1 MKRFLI
7 ILGLLLG
14 LFAASGAAVAF
25 FVDWTAVRAAALA
38 RLGSATGLEI
48 AIDGG
53 IDIRVLPRPAVR
65 ITGVRLAP
73 ASAEAGHTIAAVDTI
88 DLVPSFGPL
97 LRGEVAFEQIAL
109 AGLSVSLEHGTDGR
123 GNWEA
128 LTGQFGGRGGSIQQ
142 AIAVGIERGTVFY
155 VDRRDGTEA
164 VLAGIGGRFSAGPD
178 GLRVDARF
186 DWGGLPFTAV
196 GALAPP
202 GSGGAAL
209 FDFALRMDRRLALT
223 AAGRM
228 VDGGIETGR
237 FKVESADLPAAVSR
251 AAPQVAVPAVF
262 KNLALEGTFGL
273 KQSNLQLDALQLR
286 VGSVS
291 ASGSAKVSL
300 AERLA
305 FDAVLNV
312 STLPVDPLIDLV
324 LSLPAGSGGGR
335 VAGRIALAV
344 DAAIYRNSAVRGLKV
359 TARVHDGAIT
369 VERAE
374 GVAPGGTRVVFDG
387 QAAPRGGQAV
397 FEGSVKGEADDL
409 RAFLTWLGVDLGGI
423 PPERFRRAEVESA
436 LKLDDWHLILDG
448 FRFKVDAVE
457 VTGKFAMPWRGQ
469 APIGVVL
476 DVDHLDLDAYAGA
489 VGGDS
494 RPGRA
499 LDGQITARRLTVA
512 GRSLD
517 DVRIDAL
524 WNGVEAKVRG
534 FGFALP
540 GNTALQGLGTLS
552 VAGGEPRFVGRIQ
565 GGNERPADLAAW
577 FGFTPGPG
585 LFGRH
590 RIEYAADVDTTFGR
604 IAASGMTLR
613 FDESTF
619 TGSISAGIEA
629 GRPKIVADIRADY
642 WAVPLPKATE
652 AGLQAPPRPWSPDR
666 FDFNWASGFD
676 LDLVA
681 AAGRLQADRY
691 LLEDVRLEARL
702 REKRI
707 GVQWLEGKGYG
718 GDIRARGF
726 LDANAAVPRYLAR
739 IEFAGIGLRSLLMAA
754 AEYGGLD
761 GTGNLYAELSGTG
774 ASEAELVKGTE
785 GTVKITG
792 TEGSFEGVDVDLI
805 GDRLRQLQNIGDI
818 GPLLGAT
825 EAGGQTRVQQL
836 AAEWTL
842 SGGIARSENL
852 RIDMRTAVL
861 EAKGGIDVVDMTVD
875 LNGDLR
881 FTAAA
886 GEPSL
891 GVRIRGPVAAPVQ
904 ELTTDGLRAYIQKR
918 INDQAL
924 NRAEPPPAIGD
935 ALPETIELPQVTP
948 WRPRR

>member
-1 MKRFLI
+1 LKRFLI
-7 ILGLLLG
+7 ILGLFLG
-14 LFAASGAAVAF
+14 LLAAAGAAFAF
-25 FVDWTAVRAAALA
+25 LVDWTAVRAAALA

-73 ASAEAGHTIAAVDTI
+73 ATADAGHTIAAVDTI
-88 DLVPSFGPL
+88 DLVPSIGPMF
-97 LRGEVAFEQIAL
+97 RGEVAFEQIAL
-109 AGLSVSLEHGTDGR
+109 GGVSVSLERGQDGR

-128 LTGQFGGRGGSIQQ
+128 LTGQFGGGGPIQQ
-142 AIAVGIERGTVFY
+142 AIVIGIERGTVFY
-155 VDRRDGTEA
+155 ADRRDGTEA
-164 VLAGIGGRFSAGPD
+164 VLTGIGGRFSAGPD
-178 GLRVDARF
+178 GVRVDTRF

-202 GSGGAAL
+202 GNDGAAL

-228 VDGGIETGR
+228 VDGGIEAGR
-237 FKVESADLPAAVSR
+237 FKIESADLPAAVNR
-251 AAPQVAVPAVF
+251 AAPQVTVPAVF
-262 KNLALEGTFGL
+262 KALALEGVFGL
-273 KQSNLQLDALQLR
+273 KQSLLQLDGLQLR
-286 VGSVS
+286 MGSVS

-300 AERLA
+300 DERLS
-305 FDAVLNV
+305 FDATLNV

-324 LSLPAGSGGGR
+324 LSLPAGSGGSR

-344 DAAIYRNSAVRGLKV
+344 DAAIYRKSAVRGLKV

-436 LKLDDWHLILDG
+436 LRLDDWHLILDG

-499 LDGQITARRLTVA
+499 LDGQITVRRLTVA
-512 GRSLD
+512 GRNLD
-517 DVRIDAL
+517 DVRVDAL

-540 GNTALQGLGTLS
+540 GNTAVQGSGTLS
-552 VAGGEPRFVGRIQ
+552 VAGGAPRFLGRIQ
-565 GGNERPADLAAW
+565 GGNERPTDLAAW
-577 FGFTPGPG
+577 LGFTPGPG
-585 LFGRH
+585 LLGRH
-590 RIEYAADVDTTFGR
+590 RIEYAADVDATIGT

-619 TGSISAGIEA
+619 TGAISAGTEA
-629 GRPKIVADIRADY
+629 GRPKIVADLRADY
-642 WAVPLPKATE
+642 WAVPLPKAVEPGTE
-652 AGLQAPPRPWSPDR
+652 NVPHAWSSDR
-666 FDFNWASGFD
+666 LDFGWASGFD

-691 LLEDVRLEARL
+691 LLEDVRLEARV

-726 LDANAAVPRYLAR
+726 LDANEAVPRYLAR
-739 IEFAGIGLRSLLMAA
+739 IEFAGVGLRSLLMAA
-754 AEYGGLD
+754 AEYDGLE
-761 GTGNLYAELSGTG
+761 GQGSLYAELSGAG

-792 TEGSFEGVDVDLI
+792 AEGSIVGVDVDLV
-805 GDRLRQLQNIGDI
+805 GERLRQLQNIGDI
-818 GPLLGAT
+818 GPLLRAT
-825 EAGGQTRVQQL
+825 EAGGQTRVQRL
-836 AAEWTL
+836 AADWTL
-842 SGGIARSENL
+842 SGGVARTENL

-861 EAKGGIDVVDMTVD
+861 EVKGAIDITALTVD
-875 LNGDLR
+875 LGGDLR

-886 GEPSL
+886 GEPRL
-891 GVRIRGPVAAPVQ
+891 GVLMRGPVAAPVQ

-918 INDQAL
+918 INDQAF
-924 NRAEPPPAIGD
+924 NRAEPPPVIGD
-935 ALPETIELPQVTP
+935 ALPETIELPQLTRRP
-948 WRPRR
+948 PRR